1 MTQKKGMSDIKK
13 WQENKIYTF
22 KDGNKMGSF
31 SNSAIKNMELFEQKV
46 RVDSNFDILKRKIT
60 MAEKTAGFYFVD
72 GFVQE
77 ALVEKLMQFFYSL
90 KPENLKDI
98 DTFLEVGMPYTE
110 VEKNDSLDEVV
121 KSFLSGMTVVFIDGF
136 DQCILIDCRTYPMRS
151 VTEPWKDRVLRGA
164 RDGFVETLVHNAAL
178 LRRRIRD
185 TNLSLEMFQV
195 GESSKSDV
203 AVCYISGK
211 ADPNLVSDIKR
222 RIQKIEVEALTMN
235 IESLAECLFEH
246 RWIDPF
252 PKFKYSERPDTAAA
266 ALLDGNVVIMVDNSP
281 AVMILPTS
289 VFDMIEEPDDYNF
302 APIIGTYL
310 RWSRFVFTMV
320 CMFLTPVWLLLLNN
334 PQWVPEW
341 LQFITISDEITV
353 PVLFQLLILEL
364 SVDGLKMAAVNTPSL
379 LSTPLSVV
387 AGIVVGEYAVSS
399 GWFNPESMLYM
410 AVVTVGT
417 YSQASFEMGYAMKFL
432 RIIELILTQLFGL
445 WGFIAGVIIVVCT
458 IAFNKTISDRSY
470 VYPVVPFNWGDLK
483 RKIVRLR
490 LPHSYKK

>member
-1 MTQKKGMSDIKK
+1 MSDFSRDVN
-13 WQENKIYTF
+13 EN
-22 KDGNKMGSF
+22 M
-31 SNSAIKNMELFEQKV
+31 ALFEKSV
-46 RVDSNFDILKRKIT
+46 RVDYNFDILKRKII
-60 MAEKTAGFYFVD
+60 MGGKQAGFYFID

-77 ALVEKLMQFFYSL
+77 DMVEKLMQFFYSL

-98 DTFLEVGMPYTE
+98 DTFLEEGMPYTE
-110 VEKNDSLDEVV
+110 VEKSSVLIDVI
-121 KSFLSGMTVVFIDGF
+121 KSFLSGMTVLYIDGF
-136 DQCILIDCRTYPMRS
+136 DECILIDCRTYPMRS

-164 RDGFVETLVHNAAL
+164 RDGFVETIVHNAAL
-178 LRRRIRD
+178 LRRRVRD
-185 TNLSLEMFQV
+185 TRLSLEMFQV
-195 GESSKSDV
+195 GECSKSDV
-203 AVCYISGK
+203 AVCYISDK
-211 ADPNLVSDIKR
+211 ADMKLVDDIKK
-222 RIQKIEVEALTMN
+222 RIKSIVVDALTMN
-235 IESLAECLFEH
+235 LESLAECLFEH
-246 RWIDPF
+246 KWIDPF

-266 ALLDGNVVIMVDNSP
+266 AILDGNVVIMVDNSP
-281 AVMILPTS
+281 AVMIIPTS

-302 APIIGTYL
+302 APVIGTYL

-334 PQWVPEW
+334 PQWIPDW
-341 LQFITISDEITV
+341 LDFVTISDDITV
-353 PVLFQLLILEL
+353 PVIFQLLILEM

-445 WGFIAGVIIVVCT
+445 WGFIIGIIIVICT
-458 IAFNKTISDRSY
+458 IAFNKTISGRSY
-470 VYPVVPFNWGDLK
+470 IYPLIPWDWEQLK
-483 RKIVRLR
+483 RRVFRLR
-490 LPHSYKK
+490 LPHSHKL

>member
-281 AVMILPTS
+281 AVIRL
-289 VFDMIEEPDDYNF
+289 
-302 APIIGTYL
+302 
-310 RWSRFVFTMV
+310 
-320 CMFLTPVWLLLLNN
+320 C
-334 PQWVPEW
+334 
-341 LQFITISDEITV
+341 
-353 PVLFQLLILEL
+353 LI
-364 SVDGLKMAAVNTPSL
+364 
-379 LSTPLSVV
+379 
-387 AGIVVGEYAVSS
+387 
-399 GWFNPESMLYM
+399 
-410 AVVTVGT
+410 
-417 YSQASFEMGYAMKFL
+417 
-432 RIIELILTQLFGL
+432 
-445 WGFIAGVIIVVCT
+445 
-458 IAFNKTISDRSY
+458 
-470 VYPVVPFNWGDLK
+470 
-483 RKIVRLR
+483 
-490 LPHSYKK
+490 

>member
-1 MTQKKGMSDIKK
+1 MNDFSRDVN
-13 WQENKIYTF
+13 EN
-22 KDGNKMGSF
+22 M
-31 SNSAIKNMELFEQKV
+31 ALFEKSV
-46 RVDSNFDILKRKIT
+46 RVDYNFDILKRKII
-60 MAEKTAGFYFVD
+60 MGGKQAGFYFID

-77 ALVEKLMQFFYSL
+77 DMVEKLMQFFYSL

-98 DTFLEVGMPYTE
+98 DTFLEEGMPYTE
-110 VEKNDSLDEVV
+110 VEKSSVLIDVI
-121 KSFLSGMTVVFIDGF
+121 KSFLSGMTVLYIDGF
-136 DQCILIDCRTYPMRS
+136 DECILIDCRTYPMRS

-164 RDGFVETLVHNAAL
+164 RDGFVETIVHNAAL
-178 LRRRIRD
+178 LRRRVRD
-185 TNLSLEMFQV
+185 TRLSLEMFQV
-195 GESSKSDV
+195 GECSKSDV
-203 AVCYISGK
+203 AVCYISDK
-211 ADPNLVSDIKR
+211 ADMELVDDIKK
-222 RIQKIEVEALTMN
+222 RIKSIAVDALTMN
-235 IESLAECLFEH
+235 LESLAECLFEH
-246 RWIDPF
+246 KWIDPF

-266 ALLDGNVVIMVDNSP
+266 AILDGNVVIMVDNSP
-281 AVMILPTS
+281 AVMIIPTS

-302 APIIGTYL
+302 APVIGTYL

-334 PQWVPEW
+334 PQWIPDW
-341 LQFITISDEITV
+341 LDFVTISDDITV
-353 PVLFQLLILEL
+353 PVIFQLLILEM

-445 WGFIAGVIIVVCT
+445 WGFIIGIIIVICT
-458 IAFNKTISDRSY
+458 IAFNKTISGRSY
-470 VYPVVPFNWGDLK
+470 IYPLIPWDWEQLK
-483 RKIVRLR
+483 RRVFRLR
-490 LPHSYKK
+490 LPHSHKL